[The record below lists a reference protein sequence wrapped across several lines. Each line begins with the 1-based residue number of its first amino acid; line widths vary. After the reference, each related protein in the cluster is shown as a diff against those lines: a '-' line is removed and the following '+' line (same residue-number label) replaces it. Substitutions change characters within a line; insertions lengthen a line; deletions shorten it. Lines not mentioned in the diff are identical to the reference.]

1 VTRPSDLRAARA
13 RRFEAVDLYPVT
25 GARHSAGRSTLTII
39 DAVREAGCRAV
50 QLREKE
56 LSKATYLEL
65 ARQVRARSGP
75 ELLLICNDH
84 LDVALAAGAD
94 GVHLGQHDLPVAAA
108 RALAPDLLLGVST
121 HTLEQ
126 ALAAQAAGADYVNI
140 GPIFATQT
148 KAGVR
153 AVLGPSAIGVIA
165 PALSIP
171 FTVMGGIKEHNLEQV
186 LEQGAR
192 RVAVVT
198 AVTAA
203 ENPATAARRLRALI
217 RS

>member
-1 VTRPSDLRAARA
+1 MTRPSDLRAARA

-25 GARHSAGRSTLTII
+25 GARHSAGRSTLTIV

-56 LSKATYLEL
+56 LSKAAYLEL
-65 ARQVRARSGP
+65 ARQVRARSGS

-94 GVHLGQHDLPVAAA
+94 GVHLGQRDLPVAAA
-108 RALAPDLLLGVST
+108 RAEAPDLLLGVST

-148 KAGVR
+148 KAGVS
-153 AVLGPSAIGVIA
+153 AALGPGLIGVIA

-171 FTVMGGIKEHNLEQV
+171 FTVMGGIKEHNLGQV

-203 ENPATAARRLRALI
+203 ADPAAAARRLRALI
-217 RS
+217 RL